1 MMQQYLRIKED
12 HQDSIVFFRLGDFY
26 EMFFD
31 DALLASKVLDIALT
45 SRDAGQKVPM
55 CGVPH
60 HAAAYYIQKLVEQQ
74 YKIAIAE
81 QVSEPGKGLVERE
94 VTRIITP
101 GTVLEEVILSPTEH
115 HYMAG
120 LSWQEEGYGLVYI
133 DLSTG
138 EGYYSL
144 LAKVDDVL
152 DVVTKYQIKELVTDL
167 SMASS
172 MIKSLQNVTYV
183 TPFQLVSPIQSHSFN
198 HLNGVLIKAAQLCFL
213 YVQTTLKHPLSHIQP
228 LKEVNQNATMQV
240 SQATLKH
247 LDVLDGNNKH
257 TLFHTLNKTHTPM
270 GARLLKRFLMMPLVE
285 KEAIIKRHDMVDAL
299 LDVSPRKRLTEL
311 LKEVYDTYRL
321 TQRIAFLKGSP
332 RDLEAL
338 KLTLAV
344 IPSLKQMLLSMS
356 EPMKAFAKN
365 MNEFTELH
373 DTLARA
379 IIETPPISV
388 SEGGFIKEG
397 YDAHLDEW
405 IHLLNDHEKWLENY
419 LNEQKELTQIKN
431 LKIGY
436 HRVFGYYLEVTKGQD
451 KHVIESFEWIRL
463 QTLANSERY
472 TTDVLKSHE
481 AKVAQASSQ
490 KITLEQTIFNSLVN
504 LVLTHLN
511 ELITLSEQLAHI
523 DVYLSMAIVAQQ
535 LNYVKPTFNEQSTS
549 HILKGRHP
557 VIERLTR
564 FIHNDVSLKQGQMLL
579 ITGPNMSGKST
590 YMRMIA
596 LISLMAQVGFYVPAQ
611 QANLCLYDGIYTR
624 IGASDDLSS
633 GQSTFMMEMTETNDA
648 LRHATSKSLLIFD
661 EIGRGT
667 STYDGMALAHGI
679 LEYIHEVIGCHTL
692 FSTHY
697 HELTS
702 LEHVLPRLNNIHV
715 KAKLQKGSMIFLHQI
730 EPGKSDRSYGIQVAA
745 LAQLPEAIIKRSAII
760 LKDYESKQSTLH
772 TDLFNFSDTRN
783 ESDQVEITS
792 PILEALKQLD
802 IHHVTPM
809 EALRLIDGWKKSLDH
824 GDDDV

>member
-1 MMQQYLRIKED
+1 MMQQYLKIKED
-12 HQDSIVFFRLGDFY
+12 HLDAIVFFRLGDFY

-31 DALLASKVLDIALT
+31 DAILASKVLDIALT

-60 HAAAYYIQKLVEQQ
+60 HAAAFYIQKLVEQQ

-81 QVSEPGKGLVERE
+81 QVSEPGKGLVKRE
-94 VTRIITP
+94 VTRVITP

-120 LSWQEEGYGLVYI
+120 LSWQETGYGLVYI

-144 LAKVDDVL
+144 LDKVEDVI
-152 DVVTKYQIKELVTDL
+152 DIISKNQIKELVTDL
-167 SMASS
+167 SM
-172 MIKSLQNVTYV
+172 KSTLIESIQNMTFVTSY
-183 TPFQLVSPIQSHSFN
+183 
-198 HLNGVLIKAAQLCFL
+198 HLNSPLHFNALKHLDGVLLKAAQLCFS
-213 YVQTTLKHPLSHIQP
+213 YVQTTLKHPLNHIQP
-228 LKEVNQNATMQV
+228 LKEISMKASMQV

-257 TLFHTLNKTHTPM
+257 TLFHTLNRTQTPM
-270 GARLLKRFLMMPLVE
+270 GARLLKRFLMMPLME
-285 KEAIIKRHDMVDAL
+285 KEAIFKRHQMIEAL
-299 LDVSPRKRLTEL
+299 MDITPRKKIIDL
-311 LKEVYDTYRL
+311 LKEIYDTYRL
-321 TQRIAFLKGSP
+321 TQRIAFKKGNP

-338 KLTLAV
+338 KLTLNV
-344 IPSLKQMLLSMS
+344 IPSLKQILFSMS
-356 EPMKAFAKN
+356 DPMKAFAEN
-365 MNEFTELH
+365 MEEFTVIH
-373 DTLARA
+373 DTLNRA
-379 IIETPPISV
+379 IMDTPPV
-388 SEGGFIKEG
+388 SIVDGGFIKEG
-397 YDAHLDEW
+397 FDETLDEW
-405 IHLLNDHEKWLENY
+405 IHLLNDHEKWLEDY

-436 HRVFGYYLEVTKGQD
+436 HRVFGYFLEVTKGQD
-451 KHVIESFEWIRL
+451 KHVIESFNWIRL

-481 AKVAQASSQ
+481 AKVAEASNQ
-490 KITLEQTIFNSLVN
+490 KIVLEHAIFNSLID
-504 LVLTHLN
+504 LVMKELN
-511 ELITLSEQLAHI
+511 ELITLSEQLAHL
-523 DVYLSMAIVAQQ
+523 DVYLSMAIVAQEF
-535 LNYVKPTFNEQSTS
+535 NYVKPTFNDAQHTYIE
-549 HILKGRHP
+549 KGRHP

-564 FIHNDVSLKQGQMLL
+564 FIHNDVSLDQGQMLL

-596 LISLMAQVGFYVPAQ
+596 LISLMAQAGFYVPAYR
-611 QANLCLYDGIYTR
+611 ANLTLYDGIYTR

-648 LRHATSKSLLIFD
+648 LRHAKKQSLLIFD

-679 LEYIHEVIGCHTL
+679 LEYIHESIGCHTL

-702 LEHVLPRLNNIHV
+702 LEHLLVRLKNIHV

-745 LAQLPEAIIKRSAII
+745 LAQLPESIIKRSAMI
-760 LKDYESKQSTLH
+760 LKEYESKPSSLH
-772 TDLFNFSDTRN
+772 TDLFNFDENVTISDPI
-783 ESDQVEITS
+783 EWTS
-792 PILEALKQLD
+792 PIIEALKKLD
-802 IHHVTPM
+802 IHHVSPM
-809 EALRLIDGWKKSLDH
+809 EALRLIDTWKKSLEE
-824 GDDDV
+824 GDEDV